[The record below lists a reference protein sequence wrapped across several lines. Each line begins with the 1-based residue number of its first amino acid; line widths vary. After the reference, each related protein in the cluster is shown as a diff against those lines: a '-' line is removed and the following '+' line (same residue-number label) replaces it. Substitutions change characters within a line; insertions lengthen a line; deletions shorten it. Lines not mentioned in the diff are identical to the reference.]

1 MVAISRRYV
10 QSYGV
15 PTQQIQ
21 RYVSQSLLQMEH
33 YVAIKKYVTD
43 TQYNFFFKSVLFTYY
58 CWRCTHIQ

>member
-1 MVAISRRYV
+1 MVEISRRYV

-43 TQYNFFFKSVLFTYY
+43 TQYIFL
-58 CWRCTHIQ
+58 